1 MMGVH
6 WCWLLLLRWIDRALT
21 AENESLNEKMKA
33 MDAELNKKKA
43 QAQDFASKLGQANRE
58 KTAATAEVQKLK
70 VLLETRESQLQV
82 TRADL
87 QRVSATAT
95 TAASTVVM
103 TESTPV
109 PVAAAAAAALV
120 PGPELSEKEQKRIL
134 TRLVQATRRVYKP
147 QAVPGQKMSIEDANK
162 LSALS
167 LGGKENDV
175 PSTP

>member
-1 MMGVH
+1 VSDGL
-6 WCWLLLLRWIDRALT
+6 CLLDRALT

-33 MDAELNKKKA
+33 MDAELHKKKA

-70 VLLETRESQLQV
+70 VLLETRESQLQAA
-82 TRADL
+82 RADL

-95 TAASTVVM
+95 TAPPVAM
-103 TESTPV
+103 TGVTPV
-109 PVAAAAAAALV
+109 PAAVAAAPLV
-120 PGPELSEKEQKRIL
+120 PGPEMSDKEQKRIL

-147 QAVPGQKMSIEDANK
+147 QAVPGSVGQKMSIEDANK
-162 LSALS
+162 LSAMS